1 MEMDTED
8 APVTAKDLVRMGTCW
23 LLWTVAQSTG
33 GAVLEG

>member
-8 APVTAKDLVRMGTCW
+8 AAVTAIDLVRMGKCW

-33 GAVLEG
+33 RAVLEG